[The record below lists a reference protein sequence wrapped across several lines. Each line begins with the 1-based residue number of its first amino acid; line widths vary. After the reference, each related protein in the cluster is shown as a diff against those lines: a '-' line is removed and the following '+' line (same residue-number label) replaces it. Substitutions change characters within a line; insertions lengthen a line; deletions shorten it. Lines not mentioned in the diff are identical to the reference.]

1 MKRGILSLLLVLSLC
16 FLLDITL
23 VQANETGTKNVEGN
37 ISKTIEPYMYF
48 QAEKQ
53 EESIKMSGKTYT
65 DAILMIM
72 GYTGTSTGYMS
83 EVEYNLKGNY
93 TTVSFDAG
101 YCSGAQ
107 RDAKFSVIADNR
119 KIYDSV
125 AISRIDIA
133 KRYTINVTGVS
144 HLTIKFESDGY
155 DKTKYA
161 IGDICMTSAT
171 EIQEESVLESNVL
184 YSCDPYFYQNAS
196 SVTDDFEMG
205 GYKYREGIDFS
216 MGYTGYSTGGT
227 SIASF
232 NFPEYYKSIS
242 FDIGR
247 YAKKN
252 SDVRNAKLTITADDK
267 ILYEDELISWND
279 IPRKFTINLE
289 GVSQLTIKTV
299 SSGYDKVHYRMGNIK
314 LVSDGIVRGIVFKKT
329 KVNVSTG
336 SPKVQL
342 EPVVVPR
349 DAKNQGITL
358 KSDST
363 ITAVVDENAMVTG
376 RHKGTATITATT
388 NEGNYTAS
396 CTVNSTLPYA
406 KYVPSVNGWGFDNTC
421 INIIQG
427 DSLSNLYI
435 DDYYEEV
442 YKRITGEYALYA
454 LKNDI
459 SKVPNGPMFLYYTL
473 AGNSAAGG
481 VCYGYSLSSALT
493 YTGDIPFSGWSQWDS
508 KPKVPYDI
516 KQLTRD
522 QGYSSSLDMY
532 LKQFIFGCH
541 ISQGSKKYVVNN
553 WIHKNKYDDL
563 IAKVKNFQNTGK
575 NPILIKLTDD
585 NSHEVMPYEVIEN
598 DETID
603 VYIYDC
609 NLEKGEDA
617 DPDDNKIVFT
627 KDKNGKITGWN
638 YGTGYSS
645 INGDISYVDSLST
658 VAERLKNSEQLIDP
672 VKRVLYVTSKSF
684 EVKNKLDTL
693 VNYSKKRFSGNTT
706 QSDIVP
712 VEMAH
717 GSDVSSFWS
726 EGQML
731 YQFTDDEIA
740 IKNNSADKEVTTL
753 IGNKDSAF
761 ILKSDGKSKIISNK
775 GGSEEAISIIPSTNS
790 NITVR
795 YNYGNNDSIE
805 ITGRTSNGVNLAVIN
820 DKKDI
825 SLDGFK
831 DIQITVIK
839 NGEEK
844 KNDKISLTPTNKY
857 VVSNDGKVD
866 GKDLNNKSEVLDDSK
881 VKEQNQ
887 EVNSVSVKSVKIT
900 GISKQIAA
908 GKKIKLYASVLPKNA
923 TGVKVI
929 WSSSNKKAAKVNEKG
944 VVTFLKKTG
953 GKSVIITAKATASDG
968 STAKAAY
975 KLRSMK
981 GIVKKISISG
991 NKTVKAGKSLKLK
1004 AQVVASKGANKK
1016 LKWSSSNTKYAKV
1029 NFAGKVT
1036 AYKAGKGKKVKI
1048 TAMATDGSQKKK
1060 TLSIKIK

>member
-1 MKRGILSLLLVLSLC
+1 M
-16 FLLDITL
+16 
-23 VQANETGTKNVEGN
+23 
-37 ISKTIEPYMYF
+37 
-48 QAEKQ
+48 
-53 EESIKMSGKTYT
+53 
-65 DAILMIM
+65 
-72 GYTGTSTGYMS
+72 
-83 EVEYNLKGNY
+83 
-93 TTVSFDAG
+93 
-101 YCSGAQ
+101 
-107 RDAKFSVIADNR
+107 
-119 KIYDSV
+119 
-125 AISRIDIA
+125 
-133 KRYTINVTGVS
+133 
-144 HLTIKFESDGY
+144 
-155 DKTKYA
+155 
-161 IGDICMTSAT
+161 
-171 EIQEESVLESNVL
+171 
-184 YSCDPYFYQNAS
+184 
-196 SVTDDFEMG
+196 
-205 GYKYREGIDFS
+205 
-216 MGYTGYSTGGT
+216 
-227 SIASF
+227 
-232 NFPEYYKSIS
+232 
-242 FDIGR
+242 
-247 YAKKN
+247 
-252 SDVRNAKLTITADDK
+252 
-267 ILYEDELISWND
+267 
-279 IPRKFTINLE
+279 
-289 GVSQLTIKTV
+289 
-299 SSGYDKVHYRMGNIK
+299 
-314 LVSDGIVRGIVFKKT
+314 
-329 KVNVSTG
+329 NVSTG

-406 KYVPSVNGWGFDNTC
+406 KYVPSVNGWGFDNAG
-421 INIIQG
+421 IDIFQG
-427 DSLSNLYI
+427 NSLTNLYVE
-435 DDYYEEV
+435 DYYLDV

-473 AGNSAAGG
+473 TGWSAGNGT
-481 VCYGYSLSSALT
+481 CYGYSLSSALT
-493 YTGDIPFSGWSQWDS
+493 YTGDIPFSGWSQWNDS

-645 INGDISYVDSLST
+645 TNGDISYVDSLST

-712 VEMAH
+712 VEIAH
-717 GSDVSSFWS
+717 GSELSSSWS
-726 EGQML
+726 EGQLL
-731 YQFTDDEIA
+731 YQFTDAETT
-740 IKNNSADKEVTTL
+740 IKNNSDAKEVTTL

-790 NITVR
+790 NIAVR

-857 VVSNDGKVD
+857 VVSNDGKVN
-866 GKDLNNKSEVLDDSK
+866 GKDIKNGK
-881 VKEQNQ
+881 VEEKNPK
-887 EVNSVSVKSVKIT
+887 VNSVSVKSVKIT

-923 TGVKVI
+923 TGVRVI
-929 WSSSNKKAAKVNEKG
+929 WSSSNKKVAKVNKTG

-953 GKSVIITAKATASDG
+953 GKPVIITAKATASDG
-968 STAKAAY
+968 STATETY
-975 KLRSMK
+975 TLRSMK

-1029 NFAGKVT
+1029 NSAGKVT

>member
-1 MKRGILSLLLVLSLC
+1 
-16 FLLDITL
+16 
-23 VQANETGTKNVEGN
+23 
-37 ISKTIEPYMYF
+37 
-48 QAEKQ
+48 
-53 EESIKMSGKTYT
+53 
-65 DAILMIM
+65 
-72 GYTGTSTGYMS
+72 
-83 EVEYNLKGNY
+83 
-93 TTVSFDAG
+93 
-101 YCSGAQ
+101 
-107 RDAKFSVIADNR
+107 
-119 KIYDSV
+119 
-125 AISRIDIA
+125 
-133 KRYTINVTGVS
+133 
-144 HLTIKFESDGY
+144 
-155 DKTKYA
+155 
-161 IGDICMTSAT
+161 
-171 EIQEESVLESNVL
+171 
-184 YSCDPYFYQNAS
+184 
-196 SVTDDFEMG
+196 
-205 GYKYREGIDFS
+205 
-216 MGYTGYSTGGT
+216 
-227 SIASF
+227 
-232 NFPEYYKSIS
+232 
-242 FDIGR
+242 
-247 YAKKN
+247 
-252 SDVRNAKLTITADDK
+252 
-267 ILYEDELISWND
+267 
-279 IPRKFTINLE
+279 
-289 GVSQLTIKTV
+289 
-299 SSGYDKVHYRMGNIK
+299 
-314 LVSDGIVRGIVFKKT
+314 
-329 KVNVSTG
+329 
-336 SPKVQL
+336 
-342 EPVVVPR
+342 
-349 DAKNQGITL
+349 
-358 KSDST
+358 
-363 ITAVVDENAMVTG
+363 
-376 RHKGTATITATT
+376 
-388 NEGNYTAS
+388 
-396 CTVNSTLPYA
+396 
-406 KYVPSVNGWGFDNTC
+406 
-421 INIIQG
+421 
-427 DSLSNLYI
+427 
-435 DDYYEEV
+435 
-442 YKRITGEYALYA
+442 
-454 LKNDI
+454 
-459 SKVPNGPMFLYYTL
+459 
-473 AGNSAAGG
+473 
-481 VCYGYSLSSALT
+481 
-493 YTGDIPFSGWSQWDS
+493 
-508 KPKVPYDI
+508 
-516 KQLTRD
+516 
-522 QGYSSSLDMY
+522 MY

-645 INGDISYVDSLST
+645 TNGDISYVDSLST

-712 VEMAH
+712 VEIAH
-717 GSDVSSFWS
+717 GSELSSSWS
-726 EGQML
+726 EGQLL
-731 YQFTDDEIA
+731 YQFTDAETT
-740 IKNNSADKEVTTL
+740 IKNNSDAKEVTTL

-790 NITVR
+790 NIAVR

-857 VVSNDGKVD
+857 VVSNDGKVN
-866 GKDLNNKSEVLDDSK
+866 GKDIKNGK
-881 VKEQNQ
+881 VEEKNPK
-887 EVNSVSVKSVKIT
+887 VNSVSVKSVKIT

-929 WSSSNKKAAKVNEKG
+929 WSSSNKKVAKVNKTG

-953 GKSVIITAKATASDG
+953 GKPVIITAKATASDG
-968 STAKAAY
+968 STATETY
-975 KLRSMK
+975 TLRSMK

-1029 NFAGKVT
+1029 NSAGKVT

>member
-1 MKRGILSLLLVLSLC
+1 MKKGILSLLLVVSLC
-16 FLLDITL
+16 FLFDFAL
-23 VQANETGTKNVEGN
+23 VQANEVGTKDVENG
-37 ISKTIEPYMYF
+37 ISQTIDPYMYF
-48 QAEKQ
+48 HAEKQ
-53 EESIKMSGKTYT
+53 AESVQMSGKTYK
-65 DAILMIM
+65 DAILMVM
-72 GYTGTSTGYMS
+72 GYSGASTGYMS

-93 TTVSFDAG
+93 RTVSFDAG

-107 RDAKFSVIADNR
+107 RDAKFSVIADGR
-119 KIYDSV
+119 MIYDGV
-125 AISRIDIA
+125 TISCVNIA

-144 HLTIKFESDGY
+144 HLTIKFESSGY
-155 DKTKYA
+155 DRTKYA
-161 IGDICMTSAT
+161 IGDIYMTTASDV
-171 EIQEESVLESNVL
+171 QDESVLESNIL

-196 SVTDDFEMG
+196 SVTDEFEMG
-205 GYKYREGIDFS
+205 GYKYREGIDFC
-216 MGYTGYSTGGT
+216 MGYTGNSSGGT
-227 SIASF
+227 STASF
-232 NFPEYYKSIS
+232 NFQEYYKSIS
-242 FDIGR
+242 FEIGR
-247 YAKKN
+247 YAKN
-252 SDVRNAKLTITADDK
+252 LNDVRSVKVTITADDN
-267 ILYEDELISWND
+267 ILYEDEVILWND
-279 IPRKFTINLE
+279 IPQKFDINLE

-299 SSGYDKVHYRMGNIK
+299 SEGYDRVHYRMGNIK
-314 LVSDGIVRGIVFKKT
+314 LVSDGVVRGIVFKKT
-329 KVNVSTG
+329 KVNVSSS

-358 KSDST
+358 ESDSP

-406 KYVPSVNGWGFDNTC
+406 KYVPSVNGWGFGNDS
-421 INIIQG
+421 INIFQG
-427 DSLSNLYI
+427 NSLSNLYV
-435 DDYYEEV
+435 DDYYRNV
-442 YKRITGEYALYA
+442 YKRITGEYALYS

-459 SKVPNGPMFLYYTL
+459 KGVSNGPMFLYYAL
-473 AGNSAAGG
+473 AGWSAGNG
-481 VCYGYSLSSALT
+481 TCYGYSLSSALT
-493 YTGDIPFSGWSQWDS
+493 YTGDIPFSEWSQWNDS

-516 KQLTRD
+516 KQLTQK

-553 WIHKNKYDDL
+553 WVHKNKYDDL

-575 NPILIKLTDD
+575 NPILIKLSD
-585 NSHEVMPYEVIEN
+585 SAKHEVMPYEVIEN
-598 DETID
+598 EDTID

-609 NLEKGEDA
+609 NFEEE
-617 DPDDNKIVFT
+617 PECDNRKIIFT

-638 YGTGYSS
+638 YGKGYSS
-645 INGDISYVDSLST
+645 TNGDISYVDSLST
-658 VAERLKNSEQLIDP
+658 VADRLKNSEQLMDP
-672 VKRVLYVTSKSF
+672 IGRVFYVTSKSF
-684 EVKNKLDTL
+684 EVKNKLNTL
-693 VNYSKKRFSGNTT
+693 VNYSQKHFSGNTA

-712 VEMAH
+712 VEVAH
-717 GSDVSSFWS
+717 GSDLSSSWS

-731 YQFTDDEIA
+731 YQFTDDETT

-775 GGSEEAISIIPSTNS
+775 GGNEEAISIIPSSNS
-790 NITVR
+790 SIVIR
-795 YNYGNNDSIE
+795 YNYGNNDGIE
-805 ITGRTSNGVNLAVIN
+805 ITGTTSTGVNLTVLN

-839 NGEEK
+839 NGEEEK
-844 KNDKISLTPTNKY
+844 KDKISLTPNNKY
-857 VVSNDGKVD
+857 VISNDGKVE
-866 GKDLNNKSEVLDDSK
+866 GKDLNNKSEVSDDSK
-881 VKEQNQ
+881 VKKNNPK
-887 EVNSVSVKSVKIT
+887 VNDISVKSVKIT

-923 TGVKVI
+923 TKVKII
-929 WSSSNKKAAKVNEKG
+929 WTSSNKKVAKVDGKG

-1004 AQVVASKGANKK
+1004 AKVTATKGANKK

-1029 NFAGKVT
+1029 NSAGKVT
-1036 AYKAGKGKKVKI
+1036 TYKAGKGKKVKI